1 MLLFTLICI
10 VLINVFICLLFQEEL
25 MDIHE
30 AGYDAEAH
38 REPDPSTTKRH
49 KENPS
54 LVQLG

>member
-1 MLLFTLICI
+1 
-10 VLINVFICLLFQEEL
+10 

-38 REPDPSTTKRH
+38 REPDPTTFKRH

-54 LVQLG
+54 LVQLGKSYFIYVTEFRFK